1 LCSPPPP
8 RGDFWDNSDTGTHT
22 VMLCKF
28 SHMTNVNITNLTT
41 KFQDEHEYL
50 IIKSN
55 NIAGYHWS
63 STTLFLLGH
72 GQVTISRKFDK

>member
-1 LCSPPPP
+1 
-8 RGDFWDNSDTGTHT
+8 
-22 VMLCKF
+22 
-28 SHMTNVNITNLTT
+28 MTNVNITNLTT